1 MSLIE
6 RKIILTME
14 INELWEK
21 VCVKLTDQVND
32 IVYNVWIEPL
42 IPYDLING
50 NEMIIIAPSPLHRTV
65 LMDQHISNKIET
77 ALYNTIGFEVTLK
90 ILINGEELPKASAA
104 GTANPAV
111 SAPVIPAANENK
123 EASWQDEVR
132 RYENKLNRDTD
143 TPAPAAPAET
153 AADTAPAQTAQGQM
167 YSSSDESYYE
177 YTFDTFIVGSSN
189 RFAHAASVAVAE
201 NPGGAYNPLFI
212 YGPSGM
218 GKTHLLFAIQNS
230 VLKKYPDK
238 KVKYIKGDQF
248 TNELIE
254 AIGKGR
260 QNEFHQKYRYID
272 VLMVDD
278 VQFIG
283 GKDQTQEEFFHT
295 FNTLHQEHKQ
305 IVLTS
310 DRPPREIQTL
320 ENRLRSRF
328 EMGLL
333 ADIQPPEYETRIA
346 IIKRKAKQCNMEIS
360 DEIAEFIAERLKSNI
375 RQLEGVVKRI
385 NATYQLEKELP
396 SLTMAQNAIRDVMND
411 VQPTPIT
418 IERIIEEVAR
428 TFEVTAKDI
437 KSPKRAAQISQARQ
451 VAMYV
456 VREVTN
462 LSYEE
467 IGKEFGRDH
476 STAIYAVQQVE
487 RNMKKRPDFR
497 NMVNDL
503 IKNIKVSA
511 Q

>member
-1 MSLIE
+1 
-6 RKIILTME
+6 ME
-14 INELWEK
+14 ITQLWEN
-21 VCVKLTDQVND
+21 VCDKLKEQVND
-32 IVYNVWIEPL
+32 ILFNVWIMPL
-42 IPYDLING
+42 VPYDLVNG
-50 NEMIIIAPSPLHRTV
+50 NEMIIIAPSQFHKDV
-65 LMDQHISNKIET
+65 IIDQHIGAKIEK
-77 ALYNTIGFEVTLK
+77 AIFNTVGFEVTLK
-90 ILINGEELPKASAA
+90 ILVKGEDIPSESERSSDEVSWRKAVETYTKPNETPSP
-104 GTANPAV
+104 TENPANM
-111 SAPVIPAANENK
+111 P
-123 EASWQDEVR
+123 
-132 RYENKLNRDTD
+132 
-143 TPAPAAPAET
+143 
-153 AADTAPAQTAQGQM
+153 QGQM
-167 YSSSDESYYE
+167 YSSSDNSYYE

-189 RFAHAASVAVAE
+189 KFAHAASLAVAE

-212 YGPSGM
+212 WGPSGM
-218 GKTHLLFAIQNS
+218 GKTHLLFAIQNA
-230 VLKKYPDK
+230 VQKKFPDK
-238 KVKYIKGDQF
+238 KVMYVKGDQF

-254 AIGKGR
+254 AIGKGK

-278 VQFIG
+278 VQFIS
-283 GKDQTQEEFFHT
+283 GKVQTQEEFFHT

-305 IVLTS
+305 IILTS
-310 DRPPREIQTL
+310 DRPPKEIQTL
-320 ENRLRSRF
+320 ESRLRSRF

-333 ADIQPPEYETRIA
+333 ADIQPPEFETRIA

-385 NATYQLEKELP
+385 NATYQLDKELP

-428 TFEVTAKDI
+428 TFEVTAADI

-476 STAIYAVQQVE
+476 STAIYAVQQVA
-487 RNMKKRPDFR
+487 RNMKNRSDFR
-497 NMVNDL
+497 NMITDL
-503 IKNIKVSA
+503 IKNIKVAA

>member
-1 MSLIE
+1 
-6 RKIILTME
+6 ME
-14 INELWEK
+14 INQLWDS
-21 VCVKLTDQVND
+21 VCDKLKNQVND
-32 IVYNVWIEPL
+32 IIYNVWINPLEPR
-42 IPYDLING
+42 DLING
-50 NEMIIIAPSPLHRTV
+50 NEMIVVAPSPLHRNV
-65 LMDQHISNKIET
+65 LMDKHISTKIET
-77 ALYNTIGFEVTLK
+77 ALYNTIGFEVKLK
-90 ILINGEELPKASAA
+90 ILVNGEEVRSEPK
-104 GTANPAV
+104 PQEQ
-111 SAPVIPAANENK
+111 P
-123 EASWQDEVR
+123 SWRDEVR
-132 RYENKLNRDTD
+132 EYENKLSAAREPEKYSP
-143 TPAPAAPAET
+143 PAVQPEPSRAPMQSAASSEPQ
-153 AADTAPAQTAQGQM
+153 DGM
-167 YSSSDESYYE
+167 YSSLDDSYYE

-218 GKTHLLFAIQNS
+218 GKTHLLFAIQNA

-254 AIGKGR
+254 AIGKGK

-310 DRPPREIQTL
+310 DRPPKEIQTL

-360 DEIAEFIAERLKSNI
+360 DDIAEFIAERLKSNI

-385 NATYQLEKELP
+385 NATYQLEKEPP
-396 SLTMAQNAIRDVMND
+396 SITMAQNAIRDVIND
-411 VQPTPIT
+411 IQPTPIT

-428 TFEVTAKDI
+428 TFEVTSKDI
-437 KSPKRAAQISQARQ
+437 KSPKRASQISQARQ

-487 RNMKKRPDFR
+487 RNMKNRPDFK

>member
-1 MSLIE
+1 
-6 RKIILTME
+6 ME
-14 INELWEK
+14 INELWDN
-21 VCVKLTDQVND
+21 VCVKLKDQVND
-32 IVYNVWIEPL
+32 IIYNVWIAPL
-42 IPYDLING
+42 VPYDLVNG
-50 NEMIIIAPSPLHRTV
+50 NEMIIIAPSPLHRNV
-65 LMDQHISNKIET
+65 LMDNHISTKIEN

-90 ILINGEELPKASAA
+90 ILVNSDD
-104 GTANPAV
+104 V
-111 SAPVIPAANENK
+111 PAAPKSNEQHSG
-123 EASWQDEVR
+123 SWHDEIR
-132 RYENKLNRDTD
+132 EYENKT
-143 TPAPAAPAET
+143 AAPAPKQPET
-153 AADTAPAQTAQGQM
+153 YQPKQSEPVAEQTTENQIENKI
-167 YSSSDESYYE
+167 YSSVDDSYYE

-230 VLKKYPDK
+230 VQKKYPDK

-254 AIGKGR
+254 AIGKGK

-385 NATYQLEKELP
+385 NATYQLEKENP
-396 SLTMAQNAIRDVMND
+396 SITMAQNAIRDVMND
-411 VQPTPIT
+411 VQPIPIT

-428 TFEVTAKDI
+428 TFEVTSEDI
-437 KSPKRAAQISQARQ
+437 KSPKRASQISQARQ

-456 VREVTN
+456 VREVTS

-487 RNMKKRPDFR
+487 RNMKNRPDFK

>member
-1 MSLIE
+1 
-6 RKIILTME
+6 ME
-14 INELWEK
+14 ITQLWK
-21 VCVKLTDQVND
+21 NVCDKLKEQVND
-32 IVYNVWIEPL
+32 ILFNVWIAPL
-42 IPYDLING
+42 VPYDLING
-50 NEMIIIAPSPLHRTV
+50 NEMIIIAPSQFHKDV
-65 LMDQHISNKIET
+65 IIDQHIGSKIEK
-77 ALYNTIGFEVTLK
+77 AIFNTVGFEVTLR
-90 ILINGEELPKASAA
+90 ILVKGED
-104 GTANPAV
+104 
-111 SAPVIPAANENK
+111 IPAEQVSSTE
-123 EASWQDEVR
+123 EASWHDEIAN
-132 RYENKLNRDTD
+132 YKPNESA
-143 TPAPAAPAET
+143 PAPAA
-153 AADTAPAQTAQGQM
+153 AQTGSDSRGQM
-167 YSSSDESYYE
+167 YSSLDESYYE

-189 RFAHAASVAVAE
+189 RFAHAASVAVAA

-218 GKTHLLFAIQNS
+218 GKTHLLFAIQNE

-254 AIGKGR
+254 AIGQGR

-310 DRPPREIQTL
+310 DRPPKEIHTL
-320 ENRLRSRF
+320 ESRLRSRF

-487 RNMKKRPDFR
+487 RNMKNRSDFR

-511 Q
+511 TQ

>member
-1 MSLIE
+1 
-6 RKIILTME
+6 ME
-14 INELWEK
+14 ITQLWK
-21 VCVKLTDQVND
+21 NVCDKLREQVND
-32 IVYNVWIEPL
+32 ILFNVWIEPL
-42 IPYDLING
+42 VPYDLVNG
-50 NEMIIIAPSPLHRTV
+50 NEMIIIAPSQFHKDV
-65 LMDQHISNKIET
+65 IIDQHIGTKIEK
-77 ALYNTIGFEVTLK
+77 AIYNTIGFEVTLR
-90 ILINGEELPKASAA
+90 ILVKGEDIPSDPLPSGEE
-104 GTANPAV
+104 GNWHDEIANYKSSV
-111 SAPVIPAANENK
+111 N
-123 EASWQDEVR
+123 
-132 RYENKLNRDTD
+132 
-143 TPAPAAPAET
+143 TPAPAVQNAPSN
-153 AADTAPAQTAQGQM
+153 PQKGQM
-167 YSSSDESYYE
+167 YSSLDESYYE

-189 RFAHAASVAVAE
+189 KFAHAASLAVAE

-212 YGPSGM
+212 YGQSGM
-218 GKTHLLFAIQNS
+218 GKTHLLFAIQNA
-230 VLKKYPDK
+230 VLKKFPDK

-254 AIGKGR
+254 AIGKGK

-283 GKDQTQEEFFHT
+283 GKEQTQEEFFHT

-310 DRPPREIQTL
+310 DRPPKEIQTL
-320 ENRLRSRF
+320 ESRLRSRF

-333 ADIQPPEYETRIA
+333 ADIQPPEFETRIA

-385 NATYQLEKELP
+385 NATYQLDKELP

-487 RNMKKRPDFR
+487 RNMKNRSDFR
-497 NMVNDL
+497 NMINDL

>member
-1 MSLIE
+1 
-6 RKIILTME
+6 ME

-21 VCVKLTDQVND
+21 VCLKLTDQVNE
-32 IVYNVWIEPL
+32 IFYNVWIEPL
-42 IPYDLING
+42 IPCDLING
-50 NEMIIIAPSPLHRTV
+50 NQMIIIAPSTLHRTV
-65 LMDQHISNKIET
+65 LMDQHINTKIET

-90 ILINGEELPKASAA
+90 ILVNGEELPTGAAAPASMPSA
-104 GTANPAV
+104 PAV
-111 SAPVIPAANENK
+111 SETGEAN
-123 EASWQDEVR
+123 WRDEVR
-132 RYENKLNRDTD
+132 RYEQKAQQEAAASAAPA
-143 TPAPAAPAET
+143 TPAPEKKTET
-153 AADTAPAQTAQGQM
+153 VTEPSGSQPPQGQM

-218 GKTHLLFAIQNS
+218 GKTHLLFAIQNA

-238 KVKYIKGDQF
+238 QVKYIKGDQF

>member
-1 MSLIE
+1 
-6 RKIILTME
+6 ME
-14 INELWEK
+14 ITQLWK
-21 VCVKLTDQVND
+21 NVCDKLRLQVND
-32 IVYNVWIEPL
+32 VLFNVWIEPL
-42 IPYDLING
+42 VPHDLVNG
-50 NEMIIIAPSPLHRTV
+50 KEMIIIAPSQFHKDV
-65 LMDQHISNKIET
+65 IIDQHIGEKIERCIF
-77 ALYNTIGFEVTLK
+77 NTIGFEVTLR
-90 ILINGEELPKASAA
+90 ILVKGEDIPEDIQPQRGEISWHDEVEHYGNSK
-104 GTANPAV
+104 T
-111 SAPVIPAANENK
+111 PAAQNAK
-123 EASWQDEVR
+123 
-132 RYENKLNRDTD
+132 
-143 TPAPAAPAET
+143 P
-153 AADTAPAQTAQGQM
+153 GQVT
-167 YSSSDESYYE
+167 SSSDESFYE

-189 RFAHAASVAVAE
+189 KFAHAASVAVAD

-212 YGPSGM
+212 YGQSGM
-218 GKTHLLFAIQNS
+218 GKTHLLFAIKNAIQN
-230 VLKKYPDK
+230 KFPEKTI
-238 KVKYIKGDQF
+238 KYIKGDQF

-254 AIGKGR
+254 AIGQGK
-260 QNEFHQKYRYID
+260 QNEFHQKYRYVD

-283 GKDQTQEEFFHT
+283 GKEQTQEEFFHT

-320 ENRLRSRF
+320 ESRLRSRF

-333 ADIQPPEYETRIA
+333 ADIQPPEFETRIA
-346 IIKRKAKQCNMEIS
+346 IIKRKAKQCNMEMS
-360 DEIAEFIAERLKSNI
+360 DDIAEFIAERLKSNI

-428 TFEVTAKDI
+428 TFEVTAADI

-487 RNMKKRPDFR
+487 RNMKNRSDFR
-497 NMVNDL
+497 NMITDL

>member
-1 MSLIE
+1 
-6 RKIILTME
+6 ME
-14 INELWEK
+14 ITQLWQN
-21 VCVKLTDQVND
+21 VCDKLKEQVND
-32 IVYNVWIEPL
+32 ILFNVWIEPL
-42 IPYDLING
+42 VPYDLING
-50 NEMIIIAPSPLHRTV
+50 SEMIIIAPSQFHKDV
-65 LMDQHISNKIET
+65 IIDQHIGAKIEK
-77 ALYNTIGFEVTLK
+77 AIFNTVGFEVTLK
-90 ILINGEELPKASAA
+90 ILVKGEDLPAGSSASSVEEINWHDAIASYS
-104 GTANPAV
+104 TPSSEV
-111 SAPVIPAANENK
+111 TPQPEPVNIP
-123 EASWQDEVR
+123 
-132 RYENKLNRDTD
+132 
-143 TPAPAAPAET
+143 
-153 AADTAPAQTAQGQM
+153 QGQM

-189 RFAHAASVAVAE
+189 KFAHAASVAVAE

-212 YGPSGM
+212 WGPSGM
-218 GKTHLLFAIQNS
+218 GKTHLLFAIQNA
-230 VLKKYPDK
+230 VQKKFPEK

-254 AIGKGR
+254 AIGKGK

-278 VQFIG
+278 VQFIS
-283 GKDQTQEEFFHT
+283 GKVQTQEEFFHT

-310 DRPPREIQTL
+310 DRPPKEIQTL
-320 ENRLRSRF
+320 ESRLRSRF

-333 ADIQPPEYETRIA
+333 ADIQPPEFETRIA

-385 NATYQLEKELP
+385 NATYQLDKELP

-428 TFEVTAKDI
+428 TFEVTAADI

-487 RNMKKRPDFR
+487 RNMKNRSDFR

>member
-1 MSLIE
+1 
-6 RKIILTME
+6 ME
-14 INELWEK
+14 ITQLWK
-21 VCVKLTDQVND
+21 NVCDKLQEQVND
-32 IVYNVWIEPL
+32 VLFNVWIVPL
-42 IPYDLING
+42 VPHDLING
-50 NEMIIIAPSPLHRTV
+50 NEMIIIAPSQFHKDV
-65 LMDQHISNKIET
+65 IIDQHIGEKIER
-77 ALYNTIGFEVTLK
+77 AIYNTIGFEVKLK
-90 ILINGEELPKASAA
+90 ILVKGEDIPSESVPEQTEVSWHDAV
-104 GTANPAV
+104 AN
-111 SAPVIPAANENK
+111 
-123 EASWQDEVR
+123 
-132 RYENKLNRDTD
+132 YG
-143 TPAPAAPAET
+143 
-153 AADTAPAQTAQGQM
+153 APAQNTVQPVQSNPLPGQM
-167 YSSSDESYYE
+167 YSSSSEAYYE

-189 RFAHAASVAVAE
+189 KFAHAASVAVAD

-212 YGPSGM
+212 WGPSGM
-218 GKTHLLFAIQNS
+218 GKTHLLFAIQNA
-230 VLKKYPDK
+230 VQKKFPDK

-254 AIGKGR
+254 AIGKGK

-278 VQFIG
+278 VQFIS
-283 GKDQTQEEFFHT
+283 GKVQTQEEFFHT

-320 ENRLRSRF
+320 ESRLRSRF

-333 ADIQPPEYETRIA
+333 ADIQPPEFETRIA
-346 IIKRKAKQCNMEIS
+346 IIKRKAKQCDMEIS

-428 TFEVTAKDI
+428 TFEVTAVDI

-487 RNMKKRPDFR
+487 RNMKTRSDYR

>member
-1 MSLIE
+1 
-6 RKIILTME
+6 ME
-14 INELWEK
+14 INQLWDN
-21 VCVKLTDQVND
+21 VCQKLKDQVND
-32 IVYNVWIEPL
+32 IIYNVWIEPL
-42 IPYDLING
+42 VPYDLING
-50 NEMIIIAPSPLHRTV
+50 NEIIIIAPSPLHRNV
-65 LMDQHISNKIET
+65 ILDNHISTKIEN
-77 ALYNTIGFEVTLK
+77 AVYNTIGFEVKLRLLVK
-90 ILINGEELPKASAA
+90 GEELP
-104 GTANPAV
+104 GVNL
-111 SAPVIPAANENK
+111 PAAQPEEVK
-123 EASWQDEVR
+123 EGSWQDEIKK
-132 RYENKLNRDTD
+132 YENKQTAKE
-143 TPAPAAPAET
+143 PEASAAPRQGEE
-153 AADTAPAQTAQGQM
+153 GQM
-167 YSSSDESYYE
+167 YSSLDQSNYE

-218 GKTHLLFAIQNS
+218 GKTHLLFAIQNA

-283 GKDQTQEEFFHT
+283 GKEQTQEEFFHT

-320 ENRLRSRF
+320 ESRLRSRF

-333 ADIQPPEYETRIA
+333 ADIQPPDYETRIA

-385 NATYQLEKELP
+385 NATYQLDKELP

-487 RNMKKRPDFR
+487 KNMKTRPDFR
-497 NMVNDL
+497 NTINDL
-503 IKNIKVSA
+503 IKNIKVAA

>member
-1 MSLIE
+1 
-6 RKIILTME
+6 ME

-21 VCVKLTDQVND
+21 VCLKLTDQVNE
-32 IVYNVWIEPL
+32 IFYNVWIEPL
-42 IPYDLING
+42 VPCDLING

-65 LMDQHISNKIET
+65 LMDQHINTKIEN

-90 ILINGEELPKASAA
+90 ILVNGEEPPKGATVPPAA
-104 GTANPAV
+104 KP
-111 SAPVIPAANENK
+111 APVAPAADNGEV
-123 EASWQDEVR
+123 SWREEVR
-132 RYENKLNRDTD
+132 RYEQKAQQEAAAA
-143 TPAPAAPAET
+143 APAAKMEPAPE
-153 AADTAPAQTAQGQM
+153 PPHSQPVAQGQM

-218 GKTHLLFAIQNS
+218 GKTHLLFAIQNA

-238 KVKYIKGDQF
+238 QVKYIKGDQF

>member
-1 MSLIE
+1 
-6 RKIILTME
+6 ME

-21 VCVKLTDQVND
+21 VCLKLTDQVND
-32 IVYNVWIEPL
+32 VFYNVWIVPL
-42 IPYDLING
+42 VPYDLVNG
-50 NEMIIIAPSPLHRTV
+50 NEMIIIAPSQLHRTV
-65 LMDQHISNKIET
+65 LMDQHINNKIET

-90 ILINGEELPKASAA
+90 ILVNGEELPAGAAAGSAA
-104 GTANPAV
+104 NNAAAPLAAPSAAPQEGT
-111 SAPVIPAANENK
+111 
-123 EASWQDEVR
+123 WQDEVR
-132 RYENKLNRDTD
+132 RYEDKIARETAPSP
-143 TPAPAAPAET
+143 TPSAAPAPAPMSAPT
-153 AADTAPAQTAQGQM
+153 AAMDMPNVAPSQGQM
-167 YSSSDESYYE
+167 YSSSDDSE

-201 NPGGAYNPLFI
+201 NPGGSYNPLFI

-218 GKTHLLFAIQNS
+218 GKTHLLFAIQNA
-230 VLKKYPDK
+230 VLKKFPDK

-254 AIGKGR
+254 AIGKGK

-385 NATYQLEKELP
+385 NATYQLDKETP

-487 RNMKKRPDFR
+487 RNMKKRPDFK

>member
-1 MSLIE
+1 
-6 RKIILTME
+6 ME
-14 INELWEK
+14 ITQLWK
-21 VCVKLTDQVND
+21 NVCDKLREQVND
-32 IVYNVWIEPL
+32 VLFNVWIDPL
-42 IPYDLING
+42 VPHDLVNG
-50 NEMIIIAPSPLHRTV
+50 NEMIIIAPSQFHKDV
-65 LMDQHISNKIET
+65 IIDQHIGEKIERCI
-77 ALYNTIGFEVTLK
+77 YNTIGFEVTLR
-90 ILINGEELPKASAA
+90 ILVKGEDMPDESQPKQNEISWHD
-104 GTANPAV
+104 AV
-111 SAPVIPAANENK
+111 NQYA
-123 EASWQDEVR
+123 
-132 RYENKLNRDTD
+132 
-143 TPAPAAPAET
+143 APAAQPSPAGHQ
-153 AADTAPAQTAQGQM
+153 PGQVF
-167 YSSSDESYYE
+167 SSSDDSFYE

-189 RFAHAASVAVAE
+189 KFAHAASVAVAD

-218 GKTHLLFAIQNS
+218 GKTHLLFAIQNA
-230 VLKKYPDK
+230 VHKKFPDK
-238 KVKYIKGDQF
+238 KIKYIKGDQF

-254 AIGKGR
+254 AIGKGK
-260 QNEFHQKYRYID
+260 QNEFHQKYRFVD

-283 GKDQTQEEFFHT
+283 GKEQTQEEFFHT

-320 ENRLRSRF
+320 ESRLRSRF

-428 TFEVTAKDI
+428 TFEVTAADI

-487 RNMKKRPDFR
+487 RNMKNRSDFR
-497 NMVNDL
+497 NMVTDL

>member
-1 MSLIE
+1 MSNSIVVSKIQWYNKTSVNYTISE
-6 RKIILTME
+6 RKNVIAME
-14 INELWEK
+14 INQLWDN
-21 VCVKLTDQVND
+21 VCQKLRDQVND
-32 IVYNVWIEPL
+32 IIYNVWIEPL
-42 IPYDLING
+42 VPYDLING
-50 NEMIIIAPSPLHRTV
+50 NEIVIIAPSPLHRNV
-65 LMDQHISNKIET
+65 ILDNHISTKIEN
-77 ALYNTIGFEVTLK
+77 AVYNTIGFEVKLRLLVK
-90 ILINGEELPKASAA
+90 GEELP
-104 GTANPAV
+104 GV
-111 SAPVIPAANENK
+111 SLPAAQPEEVK
-123 EASWQDEVR
+123 EGSWQEEVKK
-132 RYENKLNRDTD
+132 YENKQNGQSAE
-143 TPAPAAPAET
+143 APSAPRRSEE
-153 AADTAPAQTAQGQM
+153 GQM
-167 YSSSDESYYE
+167 YSSLDQSNYE

-218 GKTHLLFAIQNS
+218 GKTHLLFAIQNA

-283 GKDQTQEEFFHT
+283 GKEQTQEEFFHT

-320 ENRLRSRF
+320 ESRLRSRF

-333 ADIQPPEYETRIA
+333 ADIQPPDYETRIA

-385 NATYQLEKELP
+385 NATYQLDKELP

-487 RNMKKRPDFR
+487 KNMKTRPDFR
-497 NMVNDL
+497 NTINDL
-503 IKNIKVSA
+503 IKNIKVAA

>member
-1 MSLIE
+1 
-6 RKIILTME
+6 ME
-14 INELWEK
+14 INQLWES
-21 VCVKLTDQVND
+21 VCDKLKNQVNE
-32 IVYNVWIEPL
+32 IMYNVWIAPL
-42 IPYDLING
+42 KPRDLING
-50 NEMIIIAPSPLHRTV
+50 NEMIVTAPSPLHRNV
-65 LMDQHISNKIET
+65 LMDKHISTKIET
-77 ALYNTIGFEVTLK
+77 ALYNTIGFEVKLK
-90 ILINGEELPKASAA
+90 ILVNGEEVNSEP
-104 GTANPAV
+104 NPQEQ
-111 SAPVIPAANENK
+111 P
-123 EASWQDEVR
+123 SWRDEVR
-132 RYENKLNRDTD
+132 EYENKLSAARE
-143 TPAPAAPAET
+143 PEKYSVHAVQSEPSQALVQPAAPSE
-153 AADTAPAQTAQGQM
+153 QQGGM
-167 YSSSDESYYE
+167 YSSLDDSYYE

-218 GKTHLLFAIQNS
+218 GKTHLLFAIQNA

-254 AIGKGR
+254 AIGKGK

-310 DRPPREIQTL
+310 DRPPKEIQTL

-360 DEIAEFIAERLKSNI
+360 DDIAEFIAERLKSNI

-385 NATYQLEKELP
+385 NATYQLEKEPP
-396 SLTMAQNAIRDVMND
+396 SITMAQNAIRDVIND
-411 VQPTPIT
+411 IQPTPIT

-428 TFEVTAKDI
+428 TFEVTSEDI
-437 KSPKRAAQISQARQ
+437 KSPKRASQISQARQ

-487 RNMKKRPDFR
+487 RNMKNRPDFK

>member
-1 MSLIE
+1 
-6 RKIILTME
+6 ME

-21 VCVKLTDQVND
+21 VCLKLKDQVND

-42 IPYDLING
+42 VPYDLINA

-65 LMDQHISNKIET
+65 LMDQHISTKIEN

-90 ILINGEELPKASAA
+90 ILVNGEELPAASATSN
-104 GTANPAV
+104 TAAKISSTPEPGAQGNG
-111 SAPVIPAANENK
+111 
-123 EASWQDEVR
+123 EASWHDEVR
-132 RYENKLNRDTD
+132 RYENMAAQESKFQSS
-143 TPAPAAPAET
+143 PAPNAEAAQKPDNNEA
-153 AADTAPAQTAQGQM
+153 AQGQM

-218 GKTHLLFAIQNS
+218 GKTHLLFAIQNA
-230 VLKKYPDK
+230 VVKKYPDK

-396 SLTMAQNAIRDVMND
+396 SLTMAQNAIRDVIND

-451 VAMYV
+451 VSMYV

>member
-1 MSLIE
+1 
-6 RKIILTME
+6 ME
-14 INELWEK
+14 IKELWQK
-21 VCVKLTDQVND
+21 VCQKLTEQVNE
-32 IVYNVWIEPL
+32 VFYNVWIVPL
-42 IPYDLING
+42 VPYDLVGG
-50 NEMIIIAPSPLHRTV
+50 NEMIIIAPSQLHRTV
-65 LMDQHISNKIET
+65 LMDQHMNSKIEN
-77 ALYNTIGFEVTLK
+77 AIYNTVGFQVSLK
-90 ILINGEELPKASAA
+90 ILVNGEDVHLPTPTAGSVSGAA
-104 GTANPAV
+104 PQEST
-111 SAPVIPAANENK
+111 
-123 EASWQDEVR
+123 WQDEVR
-132 RYENKLNRDTD
+132 RLEQAAAKSAPQ
-143 TPAPAAPAET
+143 PAEQATAAAPSPEAKKQPEQPT
-153 AADTAPAQTAQGQM
+153 GQM
-167 YSSSDESYYE
+167 HSSLDDSYYE

-201 NPGGAYNPLFI
+201 NPGGSYNPLFI

-218 GKTHLLFAIQNS
+218 GKTHLLFAIQNA
-230 VLKKYPDK
+230 VQKKFPEK
-238 KVKYIKGDQF
+238 TVKYIKGDQF

-254 AIGKGR
+254 AIGKGK
-260 QNEFHQKYRYID
+260 QNEFHQKYRYMD

-283 GKDQTQEEFFHT
+283 GKEQTQEEFFHT

-305 IVLTS
+305 IILTS

-320 ENRLRSRF
+320 ESRLRSRF

-333 ADIQPPEYETRIA
+333 ADIQPPDYETRIA
-346 IIKRKAKQCNMEIS
+346 IIKRKAKQCNMEIG

-462 LSYEE
+462 LSYED

-487 RNMKKRPDFR
+487 RNMKNRSDFR

>member
-1 MSLIE
+1 
-6 RKIILTME
+6 ME
-14 INELWEK
+14 INQLWDN
-21 VCVKLTDQVND
+21 VCQKLKDQVND
-32 IVYNVWIEPL
+32 IIYNVWIEPL
-42 IPYDLING
+42 VPYDLING
-50 NEMIIIAPSPLHRTV
+50 NEIIIIAPSPLHRNV
-65 LMDQHISNKIET
+65 ILDNHISTKIEN
-77 ALYNTIGFEVTLK
+77 AVYNTIGFEVKLRLLVK
-90 ILINGEELPKASAA
+90 GEELP
-104 GTANPAV
+104 GV
-111 SAPVIPAANENK
+111 SLPAAQPEEVK
-123 EASWQDEVR
+123 EGSWQEEIKK
-132 RYENKLNRDTD
+132 YEIKQAEKT
-143 TPAPAAPAET
+143 AET
-153 AADTAPAQTAQGQM
+153 PSVPRQGEEGQM
-167 YSSSDESYYE
+167 YSSLDQSNYE

-218 GKTHLLFAIQNS
+218 GKTHLLFAIQNA

-283 GKDQTQEEFFHT
+283 GKEQTQEEFFHT

-320 ENRLRSRF
+320 ESRLRSRF

-333 ADIQPPEYETRIA
+333 ADIQPPDYETRIA

-385 NATYQLEKELP
+385 NATYQLDKELP

-487 RNMKKRPDFR
+487 KNMKTRPDFR
-497 NMVNDL
+497 NTINDL
-503 IKNIKVSA
+503 IKNIKVAA

>member
-1 MSLIE
+1 
-6 RKIILTME
+6 ME
-14 INELWEK
+14 IQQLWQN
-21 VCVKLTDQVND
+21 VCDKLKEQVND
-32 IVYNVWIEPL
+32 ILFNVWIEPL
-42 IPYDLING
+42 VPYDLING
-50 NEMIIIAPSPLHRTV
+50 NQMIIIAPSQFHKDV
-65 LMDQHISNKIET
+65 IIDQHIGTKIER
-77 ALYNTIGFEVTLK
+77 AIYNTIGFEVTLK
-90 ILINGEELPKASAA
+90 ILVKGEEDITTEPGAAEEETNWHDAVANYSNTSA
-104 GTANPAV
+104 
-111 SAPVIPAANENK
+111 
-123 EASWQDEVR
+123 
-132 RYENKLNRDTD
+132 NRDANQ
-143 TPAPAAPAET
+143 TP
-153 AADTAPAQTAQGQM
+153 GQM
-167 YSSSDESYYE
+167 YSSTSDSYYE
-177 YTFDTFIVGSSN
+177 YTFDTFIVGPSN
-189 RFAHAASVAVAE
+189 KFAHAASVAVAD

-212 YGPSGM
+212 WGPSGM
-218 GKTHLLFAIQNS
+218 GKTHLLFAIQNA
-230 VLKKYPDK
+230 VQKKFPEK
-238 KVKYIKGDQF
+238 KVMYVKGDQF

-254 AIGKGR
+254 AIGKGK
-260 QNEFHQKYRYID
+260 QNEFHQKYRFTD

-278 VQFIG
+278 VQFIS
-283 GKDQTQEEFFHT
+283 GKVQTQEEFFHT

-305 IVLTS
+305 IILTS

-320 ENRLRSRF
+320 ESRLRSRF

-333 ADIQPPEYETRIA
+333 ADIQPPEFETRIA
-346 IIKRKAKQCNMEIS
+346 IIKRKAKQCNMEMS

-385 NATYQLEKELP
+385 NATYQLEKEVP

-428 TFEVTAKDI
+428 TFEVTAADI

-456 VREVTN
+456 VREVTS

-487 RNMKKRPDFR
+487 RNIKNRSDFR

>member
-1 MSLIE
+1 
-6 RKIILTME
+6 ME
-14 INELWEK
+14 INQLWDS
-21 VCVKLTDQVND
+21 VCDKLKNQVND
-32 IVYNVWIEPL
+32 IIYNVWIDPLEPR
-42 IPYDLING
+42 DLING
-50 NEMIIIAPSPLHRTV
+50 NEMIVLAPSPLHRNV
-65 LMDQHISNKIET
+65 LMDKHISTKIET
-77 ALYNTIGFEVTLK
+77 ALYNTIGFEVKLK
-90 ILINGEELPKASAA
+90 ILVNGEEVRSEPK
-104 GTANPAV
+104 PQEQ
-111 SAPVIPAANENK
+111 P
-123 EASWQDEVR
+123 SWRDEVR
-132 RYENKLNRDTD
+132 EYENKLSAAREPEKYSP
-143 TPAPAAPAET
+143 PAVQPEPSRAPMQSAASSEP
-153 AADTAPAQTAQGQM
+153 QGGM
-167 YSSSDESYYE
+167 YSSLDDSYYE

-218 GKTHLLFAIQNS
+218 GKTHLLFAIQNA

-254 AIGKGR
+254 AIGKGK

-310 DRPPREIQTL
+310 DRPPKEIQTL

-360 DEIAEFIAERLKSNI
+360 DDIAEFIAERLKSNI

-385 NATYQLEKELP
+385 NATYQLEKEPP
-396 SLTMAQNAIRDVMND
+396 SITMAQNAIRDVIND
-411 VQPTPIT
+411 IQPTPIT

-428 TFEVTAKDI
+428 TFEVTSEDI
-437 KSPKRAAQISQARQ
+437 KSPKRASQISQARQ

-487 RNMKKRPDFR
+487 RNMKNRPDFK

>member
-1 MSLIE
+1 
-6 RKIILTME
+6 ME
-14 INELWEK
+14 ITQLWK
-21 VCVKLTDQVND
+21 NVCDKLKEQVND
-32 IVYNVWIEPL
+32 ILFNVWIEPL
-42 IPYDLING
+42 VPYDLVNG
-50 NEMIIIAPSPLHRTV
+50 SEMIIIAPSQFHKDV
-65 LMDQHISNKIET
+65 IIDQHIGTKIEK
-77 ALYNTIGFEVTLK
+77 AIFNTIGFEVKLK
-90 ILINGEELPKASAA
+90 ILVKGEDIPAEPEAPQEELNWHDAIANYSSQPPSKSDESNASH
-104 GTANPAV
+104 
-111 SAPVIPAANENK
+111 
-123 EASWQDEVR
+123 
-132 RYENKLNRDTD
+132 
-143 TPAPAAPAET
+143 
-153 AADTAPAQTAQGQM
+153 GQM
-167 YSSSDESYYE
+167 YSSTSDAYYE
-177 YTFDTFIVGSSN
+177 YTFENFIVGSSN
-189 RFAHAASVAVAE
+189 KFAHAASVAVAD

-212 YGPSGM
+212 WGPSGM
-218 GKTHLLFAIQNS
+218 GKTHLLFAIQNA
-230 VLKKYPDK
+230 VQKKFPEK
-238 KVKYIKGDQF
+238 KVMYVKGDQF

-254 AIGKGR
+254 AIGNGK
-260 QNEFHQKYRYID
+260 QNEFHQKYRFID

-278 VQFIG
+278 VQFIS
-283 GKDQTQEEFFHT
+283 GKVQTQEEFFHT

-305 IVLTS
+305 IILTS
-310 DRPPREIQTL
+310 DRPPKEIQTL
-320 ENRLRSRF
+320 ESRLRSRF

-333 ADIQPPEYETRIA
+333 ADIAPPEFETRIA

-385 NATYQLEKELP
+385 NATYQLDKELP

-428 TFEVTAKDI
+428 TFEVTAADI

-451 VAMYV
+451 VAMFV
-456 VREVTN
+456 VRDVTN

-487 RNMKKRPDFR
+487 RNMKNRSDFR
-497 NMVNDL
+497 NMINDL

>member
-1 MSLIE
+1 
-6 RKIILTME
+6 ME
-14 INELWEK
+14 INQLWK
-21 VCVKLTDQVND
+21 NVCLKLKNQVND
-32 IVYNVWIEPL
+32 VLFNVWIEPL
-42 IPYDLING
+42 EPHSLVNG
-50 NEMIIIAPSPLHRTV
+50 HEMIIIAPSPFHKEV
-65 LMDQHISNKIET
+65 IIDQHIGEKIEK
-77 ALYNTIGFEVTLK
+77 AIYDTIGFEVTLK
-90 ILINGEELPKASAA
+90 MLVKGEDIPADQLPSDGEESWRD
-104 GTANPAV
+104 AV
-111 SAPVIPAANENK
+111 EKINVSIGARKP
-123 EASWQDEVR
+123 
-132 RYENKLNRDTD
+132 
-143 TPAPAAPAET
+143 
-153 AADTAPAQTAQGQM
+153 GQM
-167 YSSSDESYYE
+167 YSSTDESSYE
-177 YTFDTFIVGSSN
+177 YTFETFIVGSSN
-189 RFAHAASVAVAE
+189 KFAHAASMAVAE

-218 GKTHLLFAIQNS
+218 GKTHLLFAIQHE
-230 VLKKYPDK
+230 VLRRFPDK

-254 AIGKGR
+254 AIRQGK
-260 QNEFHQKYRYID
+260 QNEFHQKYRFID

-283 GKDQTQEEFFHT
+283 GKEQTQEEFFHT

-305 IVLTS
+305 IILTS
-310 DRPPREIQTL
+310 DRPPREIQIL

-333 ADIQPPEYETRIA
+333 ADIQPPEFETRIA

-462 LSYEE
+462 LSYED

-487 RNMKKRPDFR
+487 RNMKTRSDFR
-497 NMVNDL
+497 NLVNDL

>member
-1 MSLIE
+1 
-6 RKIILTME
+6 ME
-14 INELWEK
+14 INELWNN
-21 VCVKLTDQVND
+21 VCTKLKDQVND
-32 IVYNVWIEPL
+32 IIFNVWIAPL
-42 IPYDLING
+42 VPHDLVNG
-50 NEMIIIAPSPLHRTV
+50 NEMIVIAPSILHRNV
-65 LMDQHISNKIET
+65 LMDKHISTKIEN
-77 ALYNTIGFEVTLK
+77 ALYNTIGFEVKLR
-90 ILINGEELPKASAA
+90 ILVNSDDIPPVSSQSEPSGNWREE
-104 GTANPAV
+104 V
-111 SAPVIPAANENK
+111 H
-123 EASWQDEVR
+123 
-132 RYENKLNRDTD
+132 RYENRTAE
-143 TPAPAAPAET
+143 PAPAVEPQPAPSIQPEP
-153 AADTAPAQTAQGQM
+153 AAQAQSNAGSEAQSGM
-167 YSSSDESYYE
+167 YSSVDESYYE

-218 GKTHLLFAIQNS
+218 GKTHLLFAIQNA

-254 AIGKGR
+254 AIGKGK

-310 DRPPREIQTL
+310 DRPPKEIQTL

-385 NATYQLEKELP
+385 NATYQLEKESP
-396 SLTMAQNAIRDVMND
+396 SITMAQNAIRDVIND
-411 VQPTPIT
+411 IQPTPIT

-428 TFEVTAKDI
+428 TFEVTAEDI
-437 KSPKRAAQISQARQ
+437 KSPKRASQISQARQ

-487 RNMKKRPDFR
+487 RNMKTRNDFK

>member
-1 MSLIE
+1 
-6 RKIILTME
+6 ME
-14 INELWEK
+14 ISEIWSSVCEK
-21 VCVKLTDQVND
+21 LKTQVND
-32 IVYNVWIEPL
+32 IMFNVWIKPL
-42 IPYDLING
+42 MPRDLING
-50 NEMIIIAPSPLHRTV
+50 NEMIVLAPSPLHKNV
-65 LMDQHISNKIET
+65 IMDKHISTKIET
-77 ALYNTIGFEVTLK
+77 ALFETIGFEVKLTLIIK
-90 ILINGEELPKASAA
+90 SDEVEQDDNSAEQ
-104 GTANPAV
+104 
-111 SAPVIPAANENK
+111 S
-123 EASWQDEVR
+123 SWQQEVR
-132 RYENKLNRDTD
+132 EYEKTHQIKKSDEN
-143 TPAPAAPAET
+143 
-153 AADTAPAQTAQGQM
+153 APAQKASNVISQTETNSPGTISA
-167 YSSSDESYYE
+167 SVDNSYYE
-177 YTFDTFIVGSSN
+177 YTFENFIVGSSN
-189 RFAHAASVAVAE
+189 RFAQAASIAVAE

-218 GKTHLLFAIQNS
+218 GKTHLLFAIQNA

-254 AIGKGR
+254 AIGKGK

-295 FNTLHQEHKQ
+295 FNTLHQEKKQ
-305 IVLTS
+305 IILTS
-310 DRPPREIQTL
+310 DRPPKEIQTL

-346 IIKRKAKQCNMEIS
+346 IIKRKAKQCNMELS

-385 NATYQLEKELP
+385 NATYQLEKETP
-396 SLTMAQNAIRDVMND
+396 SITMAQNAIRDVMND
-411 VQPTPIT
+411 VQPIPIT
-418 IERIIEEVAR
+418 IERIIDEVAR
-428 TFEVTAKDI
+428 TFEVTSDDI
-437 KSPKRAAQISQARQ
+437 KSPKRASQISQARQ

-487 RNMKKRPDFR
+487 RNMKNRNDFR
-497 NMVNDL
+497 NMVMDL

>member
-1 MSLIE
+1 
-6 RKIILTME
+6 ME
-14 INELWEK
+14 INQLWDN
-21 VCVKLTDQVND
+21 VCQKLRDQVND
-32 IVYNVWIEPL
+32 IIYNVWIEPL
-42 IPYDLING
+42 VPYDLING
-50 NEMIIIAPSPLHRTV
+50 NEIVIIAPSPLHRNV
-65 LMDQHISNKIET
+65 ILDNHISTKIEN
-77 ALYNTIGFEVTLK
+77 AVYNTIGFEVKLRLLVK
-90 ILINGEELPKASAA
+90 GEELP
-104 GTANPAV
+104 GV
-111 SAPVIPAANENK
+111 SLPAAQPEEVK
-123 EASWQDEVR
+123 EGSWQEEVKK
-132 RYENKLNRDTD
+132 YENKQNGQFAE
-143 TPAPAAPAET
+143 APSAPRRSEE
-153 AADTAPAQTAQGQM
+153 GQM
-167 YSSSDESYYE
+167 YSSLDQSNYE

-218 GKTHLLFAIQNS
+218 GKTHLLFAIQNA

-283 GKDQTQEEFFHT
+283 GKEQTQEEFFHT

-320 ENRLRSRF
+320 ESRLRSRF

-333 ADIQPPEYETRIA
+333 ADIQPPDYETRIA

-385 NATYQLEKELP
+385 NATYQLDKELP

-487 RNMKKRPDFR
+487 KNMKTRPDFR
-497 NMVNDL
+497 NTINDL
-503 IKNIKVSA
+503 IKNIKVAA

>member
-1 MSLIE
+1 
-6 RKIILTME
+6 ME
-14 INELWEK
+14 IKELWEK
-21 VCVKLTDQVND
+21 VCTKLMSQVND
-32 IVYNVWIEPL
+32 VFYNVWIIPL
-42 IPYDLING
+42 EPYDLING
-50 NEMIIIAPSPLHRTV
+50 NEMIIIAPSQFHRTV
-65 LMDQHISNKIET
+65 LKDQHINDKIEM
-77 ALYNTIGFEVTLK
+77 ALYNTIGFEVKLT
-90 ILINGEELPKASAA
+90 ILVKGEELPNGEVINTPEPFRQASD
-104 GTANPAV
+104 TDEKP
-111 SAPVIPAANENK
+111 
-123 EASWQDEVR
+123 WQEEVR
-132 RYENKLNRDTD
+132 RYQMAAAAAAAP
-143 TPAPAAPAET
+143 TPAPAPVSAPLTAPTAKDT
-153 AADTAPAQTAQGQM
+153 AAATAARALMCSP
-167 YSSSDESYYE
+167 SDDSE

-189 RFAHAASVAVAE
+189 RFAHAASVAVAD
-201 NPGGAYNPLFI
+201 NPGGSYNPLFI

-218 GKTHLLFAIQNS
+218 GKTHLLFAIQNA
-230 VLKKYPDK
+230 VQKKYPDK

-254 AIGKGR
+254 AIANGR

-346 IIKRKAKQCNMEIS
+346 IIKRKARQCNMEIS
-360 DEIAEFIAERLKSNI
+360 DEVAEFIAERLKSNI

-385 NATYQLEKELP
+385 NANYQLDKETP
-396 SLTMAQNAIRDVMND
+396 TLTMAQNAIRDVMND

-451 VAMYV
+451 VTMYV

-476 STAIYAVQQVE
+476 STVIYAVQQVE

>member
-1 MSLIE
+1 
-6 RKIILTME
+6 ME
-14 INELWEK
+14 ITQLWK
-21 VCVKLTDQVND
+21 NVCDKLKEQVND
-32 IVYNVWIEPL
+32 ILFNVWIAPL
-42 IPYDLING
+42 VPYDLING
-50 NEMIIIAPSPLHRTV
+50 NEMIIIAPSQFHKDV
-65 LMDQHISNKIET
+65 IIDQHIGEKIER
-77 ALYNTIGFEVTLK
+77 AIYNTIGFEVKLK
-90 ILINGEELPKASAA
+90 ILVKGEDIPSESVPEQTEVSWHDAVASY
-104 GTANPAV
+104 G
-111 SAPVIPAANENK
+111 
-123 EASWQDEVR
+123 
-132 RYENKLNRDTD
+132 
-143 TPAPAAPAET
+143 TPAQNTVQPVQSNPL
-153 AADTAPAQTAQGQM
+153 PGQM
-167 YSSSDESYYE
+167 YSSSSEAYYE

-189 RFAHAASVAVAE
+189 KFAHAASVAVAD

-212 YGPSGM
+212 WGPSGM
-218 GKTHLLFAIQNS
+218 GKTHLLFAIQNA
-230 VLKKYPDK
+230 VQKKFPDK

-254 AIGKGR
+254 AIGKGK

-278 VQFIG
+278 VQFIS
-283 GKDQTQEEFFHT
+283 GKVQTQEEFFHT

-320 ENRLRSRF
+320 ESRLRSRF

-333 ADIQPPEYETRIA
+333 ADIQPPEFETRIA
-346 IIKRKAKQCNMEIS
+346 IIKRKAKQCDMEIS

-375 RQLEGVVKRI
+375 RQLEGVVKRS

-428 TFEVTAKDI
+428 TFEVTAVDI

-487 RNMKKRPDFR
+487 RNMKTRSDYR

>member
-1 MSLIE
+1 
-6 RKIILTME
+6 ME
-14 INELWEK
+14 INELWDN
-21 VCVKLTDQVND
+21 VCIKLKDQVND
-32 IVYNVWIEPL
+32 IIYNVWIEPL
-42 IPYDLING
+42 VPYDLVNG
-50 NEMIIIAPSPLHRTV
+50 NEMIIIAPSPLHRNV
-65 LMDQHISNKIET
+65 LMDNHISTKIEN

-90 ILINGEELPKASAA
+90 ILINSDEITQTSKPQEQSG
-104 GTANPAV
+104 N
-111 SAPVIPAANENK
+111 
-123 EASWQDEVR
+123 WRDEVR
-132 RYENKLNRDTD
+132 EYENRT
-143 TPAPAAPAET
+143 AE
-153 AADTAPAQTAQGQM
+153 PAQKADPSYQSESPKNAVELTINNQEANKI
-167 YSSSDESYYE
+167 YSSVDESYYE

-218 GKTHLLFAIQNS
+218 GKTHLLFAIQNA
-230 VLKKYPDK
+230 VKKKYPDK

-254 AIGKGR
+254 AIGKGK
-260 QNEFHQKYRYID
+260 QIEFHQKYRYID

-396 SLTMAQNAIRDVMND
+396 SITMAQNAIRDVMND
-411 VQPTPIT
+411 IQPIPIT

-428 TFEVTAKDI
+428 TFEVTSEDI
-437 KSPKRAAQISQARQ
+437 KSPKRASQISQARQ

-487 RNMKKRPDFR
+487 RNMKNRPDFK

>member
-1 MSLIE
+1 
-6 RKIILTME
+6 ME
-14 INELWEK
+14 INQLWDSVCEK
-21 VCVKLTDQVND
+21 LKDQVND
-32 IVYNVWIEPL
+32 IIYNVWIAPL
-42 IPYDLING
+42 VPRDLING
-50 NEMIIIAPSPLHRTV
+50 NEMIVVAPSPLHRNV
-65 LMDQHISNKIET
+65 LMDKHISTKIEN
-77 ALYNTIGFEVTLK
+77 ALYNTIGFEVKLK
-90 ILINGEELPKASAA
+90 ILVNGEEIRTEPKPQEQP
-104 GTANPAV
+104 G
-111 SAPVIPAANENK
+111 
-123 EASWQDEVR
+123 SWRDEVR
-132 RYENKLNRDTD
+132 EYENKLSSSRESNYSAAS
-143 TPAPAAPAET
+143 PLNESAAPAAKQY
-153 AADTAPAQTAQGQM
+153 AD
-167 YSSSDESYYE
+167 YSEPQNKMNSSVDDSYYE

-254 AIGKGR
+254 AIGKGK

-310 DRPPREIQTL
+310 DRPPKEIQTL

-360 DEIAEFIAERLKSNI
+360 DDIAEFIAERLKSNI

-385 NATYQLEKELP
+385 NATYQLEKEPP
-396 SLTMAQNAIRDVMND
+396 SITMAQNAIRDVIND
-411 VQPTPIT
+411 IQPIPIT

-428 TFEVTAKDI
+428 TFEVTSEDI
-437 KSPKRAAQISQARQ
+437 KSPKRASQISQARQ

-456 VREVTN
+456 VREVTS

-487 RNMKKRPDFR
+487 RNMKNRPDFK

>member
-1 MSLIE
+1 
-6 RKIILTME
+6 ME

-21 VCVKLTDQVND
+21 VCLKLTDQVNE
-32 IVYNVWIEPL
+32 IFYNVWIEPL
-42 IPYDLING
+42 VPCDLING

-65 LMDQHISNKIET
+65 LMDQHINTKIEK

-90 ILINGEELPKASAA
+90 ILINGEELPTGAAAPASAA
-104 GTANPAV
+104 VTPPP
-111 SAPVIPAANENK
+111 SAPAESENG
-123 EASWQDEVR
+123 EVSWHDEIR
-132 RYENKLNRDTD
+132 RYEQK
-143 TPAPAAPAET
+143 AQQEAAAAAAPAPEEKPKT
-153 AADTAPAQTAQGQM
+153 VTESPNSQTAQGQM

-218 GKTHLLFAIQNS
+218 GKTHLLFAIQNA

>member
-1 MSLIE
+1 
-6 RKIILTME
+6 ME

-21 VCVKLTDQVND
+21 VCLKLTDQVND
-32 IVYNVWIEPL
+32 VFYNVWIVPL
-42 IPYDLING
+42 VPYDLVNG
-50 NEMIIIAPSPLHRTV
+50 NEMIIIAPSQFHRTV
-65 LMDQHISNKIET
+65 LKDQHINDKIEM

-90 ILINGEELPKASAA
+90 ILVSGEEIPASAA
-104 GTANPAV
+104 SDTTV
-111 SAPVIPAANENK
+111 PAAAPALSAEPQ
-123 EASWQDEVR
+123 EGTWQEEVR
-132 RYENKLNRDTD
+132 RYETKMAQETADAAD
-143 TPAPAAPAET
+143 STPTPSVAAPET
-153 AADTAPAQTAQGQM
+153 SATGGQNTVQGQM
-167 YSSSDESYYE
+167 YSSSDDSE

-201 NPGGAYNPLFI
+201 NPGGSYNPLFI

-218 GKTHLLFAIQNS
+218 GKTHLLFAIQNA
-230 VLKKYPDK
+230 VQKKFPEK

-254 AIGKGR
+254 AIGKGK

-346 IIKRKAKQCNMEIS
+346 IIKRKARQCNMEIS

-385 NATYQLEKELP
+385 NATYQLDKETP

-487 RNMKKRPDFR
+487 RNMKKRPDFK

>member
-1 MSLIE
+1 
-6 RKIILTME
+6 ME
-14 INELWEK
+14 INQLWES
-21 VCVKLTDQVND
+21 VCDKLKNQVNE
-32 IVYNVWIEPL
+32 IMYNVWIAPL
-42 IPYDLING
+42 KPRDLING
-50 NEMIIIAPSPLHRTV
+50 NEMIVTAPSPLHRNV
-65 LMDQHISNKIET
+65 LMDKHISTKIET
-77 ALYNTIGFEVTLK
+77 ALYNTIGFEVKLK
-90 ILINGEELPKASAA
+90 ILVNGEEVNSEP
-104 GTANPAV
+104 NPQEQ
-111 SAPVIPAANENK
+111 P
-123 EASWQDEVR
+123 SWRDEVR
-132 RYENKLNRDTD
+132 EYENKLSAAREPEKYSV
-143 TPAPAAPAET
+143 PAVQSEPSQALVQPAAPSE
-153 AADTAPAQTAQGQM
+153 QQCGM
-167 YSSSDESYYE
+167 YSSLDDSYYE

-218 GKTHLLFAIQNS
+218 GKTHLLFAIQNA

-254 AIGKGR
+254 AIGKGK

-310 DRPPREIQTL
+310 DRPPKEIQTL

-360 DEIAEFIAERLKSNI
+360 DDIAEFIAERLKSNI

-385 NATYQLEKELP
+385 NATYQLEKEPP
-396 SLTMAQNAIRDVMND
+396 SITMAQNAIRDVIND
-411 VQPTPIT
+411 IQPTPIT

-428 TFEVTAKDI
+428 TFEVTSEDI
-437 KSPKRAAQISQARQ
+437 KSPKRASQISQARQ

-487 RNMKKRPDFR
+487 RNMKNRPDFK

>member
-1 MSLIE
+1 
-6 RKIILTME
+6 ME
-14 INELWEK
+14 INQLWDN
-21 VCVKLTDQVND
+21 VCQKLRDQVND
-32 IVYNVWIEPL
+32 IIYNVWIEPL
-42 IPYDLING
+42 VPYDLING
-50 NEMIIIAPSPLHRTV
+50 NEIVIIAPSPLHRNV
-65 LMDQHISNKIET
+65 ILDNHISTKIEN
-77 ALYNTIGFEVTLK
+77 AVYNTIGFEVKLRLLVK
-90 ILINGEELPKASAA
+90 GEELP
-104 GTANPAV
+104 GV
-111 SAPVIPAANENK
+111 SLPAAQPEEVK
-123 EASWQDEVR
+123 EGSWQEEVKK
-132 RYENKLNRDTD
+132 YENKQNGQSAE
-143 TPAPAAPAET
+143 APSAPRRSEE
-153 AADTAPAQTAQGQM
+153 GQM
-167 YSSSDESYYE
+167 YSSLDQSNYE

-218 GKTHLLFAIQNS
+218 GKTHLLFAIQNA

-283 GKDQTQEEFFHT
+283 GKEQTQEEFFHT

-320 ENRLRSRF
+320 ESRLRSRF

-333 ADIQPPEYETRIA
+333 ADIQPPDYETRIA

-385 NATYQLEKELP
+385 NATYQLDKELP

-476 STAIYAVQQVE
+476 STAIYAVKKKKK
-487 RNMKKRPDFR
+487 NMKTRPDFR
-497 NMVNDL
+497 NTINDL
-503 IKNIKVSA
+503 IKNIKVAA

>member
-1 MSLIE
+1 
-6 RKIILTME
+6 ME
-14 INELWEK
+14 INQLWDSVCEK
-21 VCVKLTDQVND
+21 LKDQVND
-32 IVYNVWIEPL
+32 IIYNVWIAPLEPR
-42 IPYDLING
+42 DLVNG
-50 NEMIIIAPSPLHRTV
+50 NEMIVAAPSPLHRNV
-65 LMDQHISNKIET
+65 LMDKHISTKIET
-77 ALYNTIGFEVTLK
+77 ALYNTIGFEVKLK
-90 ILINGEELPKASAA
+90 ILVNGEEVRTESKPQEQ
-104 GTANPAV
+104 P
-111 SAPVIPAANENK
+111 
-123 EASWQDEVR
+123 SWRDEVR
-132 RYENKLNRDTD
+132 EYENKLSASREPEQYS
-143 TPAPAAPAET
+143 TPAPQPELAAPQQS
-153 AADTAPAQTAQGQM
+153 AASSEPQGSM
-167 YSSSDESYYE
+167 YSSVDESYYE

-218 GKTHLLFAIQNS
+218 GKTHLLFAIQNA

-254 AIGKGR
+254 AIGKGK

-310 DRPPREIQTL
+310 DRPPKEIQTL

-360 DEIAEFIAERLKSNI
+360 DDIAEFIAERLKSNI

-385 NATYQLEKELP
+385 NATYQLEKEPP
-396 SLTMAQNAIRDVMND
+396 SITMAQNAIRDVIND
-411 VQPTPIT
+411 IQPTPIT

-428 TFEVTAKDI
+428 TFEVTSEDI
-437 KSPKRAAQISQARQ
+437 KSPKRASQISQARQ

-456 VREVTN
+456 VREVTS

-487 RNMKKRPDFR
+487 RNMKNRPDFK